1 MAHSERPALDRI
13 LRQPRA
19 REAFH
24 LLTEELSGSDLTSLL
39 LEVFRRRAEKLTP
52 ADVLRRSSRDR
63 FVQGSG
69 IPFAWLRRVEDACIS
84 ALPENFRMLTLSPL
98 EPLGTHSVVAGVD
111 QNNVVSTVRSTEVAA
126 DPTNGLALRAAWAR
140 AGLLA
145 DEPGSPERVRL
156 AAIQR
161 VVRGQRFEEDGR
173 SFAHFELL
181 GMVTAG
187 RDTGNLAFERTSVEE
202 HLRVIVAVLSA
213 LGASAIR
220 LELTDFAAGRFA
232 GPIDDLRRELTTE
245 VVEVVER
252 PDRPSG
258 NGYYEGLCFKAF
270 PTFQGE
276 PIEVADGGFV
286 NWTRKLVGSE
296 KERLLISGI
305 GLDRVAMSS
314 PVAQG
319 RGR

>member
-1 MAHSERPALDRI
+1 
-13 LRQPRA
+13 
-19 REAFH
+19 
-24 LLTEELSGSDLTSLL
+24 
-39 LEVFRRRAEKLTP
+39 
-52 ADVLRRSSRDR
+52 VLRRSSRDR
-63 FVQGSG
+63 FVHGSG

-111 QNNVVSTVRSTEVAA
+111 QNNVVSTIRSTEVGA
-126 DPTNGLALRAAWAR
+126 DPTNGLALRAAWGR

-145 DEPGSPERVRL
+145 NQPGSPERVRL
-156 AAIQR
+156 AALQR

-187 RDTGNLAFERTSVEE
+187 RDTGNLAFEHEAAVE
-202 HLRVIVAVLSA
+202 HLRFIATVVQH
-213 LGASAIR
+213 LGASRVRI
-220 LELTDFAAGRFA
+220 ELTDFSAPRYADT
-232 GPIDDLRRELTTE
+232 IDRIGRELSAE
-245 VVEVVER
+245 DVDVVER
-252 PDRPSG
+252 PDRSG
-258 NGYYEGLCFKAF
+258 GRRYYDGFCFKAF
-270 PTFQGE
+270 PTFQSE

-286 NWTRKLVGSE
+286 DWTRKLVGSE

-314 PVAQG
+314 PVAQA
-319 RGR
+319 